1 MSTAT
6 STSTRAG
13 RLRLMARL
21 RLARDGVGL
30 LRSKEEVL
38 QRERVRLEGHVART
52 QQTWESDSTEAATAL
67 LRARALGA
75 SGELASIVTTGGA
88 EPAIVAP
95 QWQVSM
101 GVTYP
106 GVIEVTPGPEPT
118 ATSTA
123 ALRPAIDAY
132 RRALGTAA
140 DHAATT
146 AALNRVTIELA
157 GTRRRRR
164 AIEQRLIPALEAAVR
179 LLDLRLDEQDRDEA
193 LRIHIAT
200 GQHEEQ
206 RR

>member
-30 LRSKEEVL
+30 LRSKEDVL

-52 QQTWESDSTEAATAL
+52 QQTWEADSTEAAIAL

-75 SGELASIVTTGGA
+75 SGELASIVACGA

-95 QWQVSM
+95 RWQVSM
-101 GVTYP
+101 GVIYP
-106 GVIEVTPGPEPT
+106 GVVEVTPGPEPT

-140 DHAATT
+140 DHASTT
-146 AALNRVTIELA
+146 AALNRVTTELA

-179 LLDLRLDEQDRDEA
+179 RLDLRLDEQDRDEA